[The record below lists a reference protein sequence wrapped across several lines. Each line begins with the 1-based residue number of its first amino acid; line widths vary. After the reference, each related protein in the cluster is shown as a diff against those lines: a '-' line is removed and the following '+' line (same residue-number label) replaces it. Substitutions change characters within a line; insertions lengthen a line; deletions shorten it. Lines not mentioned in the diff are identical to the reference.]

1 MRSARR
7 GENTSEVELAG
18 VSGSGIRLLVDG
30 HELNLPFDDF
40 PWFRDATIRQLA
52 TIERPAPDHLR
63 WPELDVD
70 LTLDSIEHPERYP
83 LVSRR
88 ESR

>member
-7 GENTSEVELAG
+7 GENTSEVELTA
-18 VSGSGIRLLVDG
+18 VSARGIRLRVDG
-30 HELNLPFDDF
+30 HDLDLPYDDF
-40 PWFRDATIRQLA
+40 PWFRDATIRELA

-63 WPELDVD
+63 WPDLDVD
-70 LTLDSIEHPERYP
+70 LSLDSIEHPERYP